1 MNTDNQPI
9 DRLEE
14 IWKADRQHSATD
26 SVAAILDKVKEN
38 QRKSEQSHIATIIIL
53 TITVVTLVAFFV
65 FVAPFQNSMS
75 RMGCTL
81 MLASLAIRIG
91 FEIVSLSRS
100 RRMDTSLA
108 SRDAN
113 LRNIRFHAMRKLIH
127 GPVMMSAIIAYT
139 VGFFMLTPEFA
150 EYFSGLAITL
160 IDGSYILGAYVLG
173 KYLRNV
179 VKREEAILAEMQ
191 TLQAALTQE
200 V

>member
-1 MNTDNQPI
+1 MSTDNQHV

-14 IWKADRQHSATD
+14 IWKADRQHSTTD
-26 SVAAILDKVKEN
+26 SVAALLDKVKEN
-38 QRKSEQSHIATIIIL
+38 QQKSEQFHIATIIIL
-53 TITVVTLVAFFV
+53 TITLVTLVAFFI
-65 FVAPFQNSMS
+65 FVAPFQDSLS
-75 RMGCTL
+75 RVGCTL

-91 FEIVSLSRS
+91 FEIASLSRA
-100 RRMDTSLA
+100 RRMDASLA
-108 SRDAN
+108 SREAN

-127 GPVMMSAIIAYT
+127 GPVMMSALIAYT

-160 IDGSYILGAYVLG
+160 IDGSYVLGACVLG
-173 KYLRNV
+173 RHLRNV
-179 VKREEAILAEMQ
+179 VKREEAILEEMQ